1 MPVGQPTSPLVLQ
14 SDPSGRTHVAYT
26 VANRF
31 LVCVEPDRDT
41 PLWAVR
47 AGEEAET
54 AIVGAPQAAA
64 GGRWIA
70 TDLAGRLV
78 VHEGASG
85 KVEMTLEIRLPGAVP
100 AVAAG
105 PLGSASILTALS
117 DGSGVVIPL
126 PAAGAPE
133 PIP

>member
-1 MPVGQPTSPLVLQ
+1 MPVGQPTSSLVVQ
-14 SDPSGRTHVAYT
+14 TDPSGRTHAAYS

-31 LVCVEPDRDT
+31 LVCVDPDRDA

-47 AGEEAET
+47 TGEEAET

-64 GGRWIA
+64 GGRWVA

-78 VHEGASG
+78 VYEGTAG

-105 PLGSASILTALS
+105 PLGSASLLTALS
-117 DGSGVVIPL
+117 DGSSVVIPM
-126 PAAGAPE
+126 PTDGTPV